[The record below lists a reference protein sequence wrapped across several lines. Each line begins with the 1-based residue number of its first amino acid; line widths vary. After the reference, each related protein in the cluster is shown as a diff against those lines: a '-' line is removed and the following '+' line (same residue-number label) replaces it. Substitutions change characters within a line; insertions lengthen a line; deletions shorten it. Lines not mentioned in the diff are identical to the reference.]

1 MCFTLVQQACE
12 PTFNTLGAY
21 EEGNHL
27 LEFDVFVIKMS
38 PNAGRP
44 VGSIRRGSGG
54 TTTLPSRMIQFQ
66 QRTQQRVGSPSTAN
80 NNNNP
85 GSPLTVSSP
94 RTSSPTN
101 SSASSGI
108 TDSFLQN
115 NCFRCRR
122 PLVPPESATLGPGS
136 PNPPVVTLTGA
147 LAVRLH
153 EACFTCYNCRTKL
166 NPQGYYHSLHRLLC
180 PTCVRDGEVE
190 SCVNCGRP
198 IGERIV
204 RALGAPYHPGCFVC
218 SVCHT
223 HLDAKPFTVDVH
235 GRPLCLEDFHK
246 RYAPRCAVCSR
257 PIAPEAGSQEARR
270 VVAGNS
276 NYHLACYGVKAAADS
291 VSAQTPTPSTPSS
304 SATLATV

>member
-1 MCFTLVQQACE
+1 M
-12 PTFNTLGAY
+12 
-21 EEGNHL
+21 
-27 LEFDVFVIKMS
+27 LEYGCYCWVVIILIS
-38 PNAGRP
+38 ISA
-44 VGSIRRGSGG
+44 GSIRRGSGG
-54 TTTLPSRMIQFQ
+54 ATTLPSRMIQLQ
-66 QRTQQRVGSPSTAN
+66 QRTQQRVGSPSTGN
-80 NNNNP
+80 NNTNA
-85 GSPLTVSSP
+85 GSPLTVGSP

-136 PNPPVVTLTGA
+136 PTPPVVTLTGA

-198 IGERIV
+198 IGE
-204 RALGAPYHPGCFVC
+204 
-218 SVCHT
+218 
-223 HLDAKPFTVDVH
+223 
-235 GRPLCLEDFHK
+235 
-246 RYAPRCAVCSR
+246 
-257 PIAPEAGSQEARR
+257 
-270 VVAGNS
+270 
-276 NYHLACYGVKAAADS
+276 
-291 VSAQTPTPSTPSS
+291 STE
-304 SATLATV
+304 